1 MPSHMIQTIDR
12 ASALLHG
19 LPVDAL
25 DEEQQLALRFFDLM
39 IGNARAVN
47 WLVGAG
53 FVLEAMAIQ
62 RLMIEHFANIIDLL
76 RGRISREMMIKHSE
90 AENLKFA
97 KCVQRDDAKH
107 GSLTHENRQ
116 KLEAF
121 LAEHGSTEPL
131 GLSVYN
137 ALDAANLGFMYIN
150 YRALSMHAAHSTILS
165 ALAQPT
171 VGVPGELSEGVE
183 ELLRLAIS
191 HVHEAFIVSSPAA
204 A

>member
-1 MPSHMIQTIDR
+1 MPSSMIQMIDR
-12 ASALLHG
+12 ASALLRR

-25 DEEQQLALRFFDLM
+25 DEQQQLALRFFDLM

-76 RGRISREMMIKHSE
+76 RGRISRKMMIKQSE

-97 KCVQRDDAKH
+97 QCLQRDDAKH
-107 GSLTHENRQ
+107 VSLTHENRQ

-121 LAEHGSTEPL
+121 LSEHVGTESSS
-131 GLSVYN
+131 LSVYN
-137 ALDAANLGFMYIN
+137 SLNAANFGFMYAK
-150 YRALSMHAAHSTILS
+150 YRSLSLRAAHSTILS
-165 ALAQPT
+165 VLAQPT
-171 VGVPGELSEGVE
+171 VGVLDELSADVE
-183 ELLRLAIS
+183 ELLELAIS
-191 HVHEAFIVSSPAA
+191 HVREAFIIPPSAVA
-204 A
+204 